1 MNGRLEAAVM
11 ELVAALREELA
22 PAPAADQVDAPERI
36 YSVEQAAELLAVGR
50 TFLFGEIARGNLRTL
65 KAGRRRLVPASSI
78 SDYARGQR

>member
-1 MNGRLEAAVM
+1 MSDRLDAAVA
-11 ELVAALREELA
+11 ELVAALRDELV
-22 PAPAADQVDAPERI
+22 PAPAADQMDLPERI

-50 TFLFGEIARGNLRTL
+50 TFLFGEIAKGNLRTL

>member
-1 MNGRLEAAVM
+1 MSDRLDAAVV

-22 PAPAADQVDAPERI
+22 PAPAAAQADAPERI
-36 YSVEQAAELLAVGR
+36 YSVEQAAALLAVGR
-50 TFLFGEIARGNLRTL
+50 TFLFGEIARGHLRTL